1 MVRQTISIA
10 ARRTPWIALLAM
22 AIALPRSG
30 AAQTPAAP
38 PNSSAPTGATQSADT
53 AALVL
58 SNQRVVIF
66 RAPLGASSPAER
78 AQRAAERIVR
88 LAEQH
93 TLDTVTTQRI
103 PEGMLVSIGDTGIFV
118 ITPADVD
125 SSAGATL
132 EGTADA
138 AAQGLRVVL
147 AAEIEQ
153 RSLLQIL
160 RSVLLALVAT
170 AIFVVA
176 VRALV
181 LTRRW
186 SLRRLP
192 DPNAAVLPSMQVR
205 GFTILSAHQLLL
217 FLRRFV
223 DLLAWVAGLFV
234 AYVWLAYV
242 LTRFAYSRPW
252 GEALGDY
259 LLVTITGFVLSAL
272 RAIPDLFVV
281 VLIVIVTRWIA
292 RIVDAFFQAVEKGD
306 VEVPW
311 IHIETANPTRRI
323 VVALLW
329 LFAIVVAYEYLP
341 GSDSDVF
348 KGVSVF
354 AGLIITLGSTG
365 IVNQGMSGLVLM
377 YSRALKP
384 GDYVRVGDNEGVV
397 TSLGMLSTKLR
408 TNKREELTL
417 PNAVVVTTTIK
428 NYSRLCADQG
438 VIVHTSVT
446 IGYDTPWRQV
456 HALLCMAAG
465 RTRGLLPSPPPF
477 VHQTALSDF
486 YVEYQLNAYL
496 AVPER
501 RLSVL
506 SELHGH
512 IVDCFN
518 EYGVQIMSPNYEG
531 DPDTPKLVA
540 KDRWFDAPA
549 TRAAESS
556 MPASGPATA
565 PDAFPSDDGIPR

>member
-1 MVRQTISIA
+1 MFRQTIRIA
-10 ARRTPWIALLAM
+10 ARMTRWIVLLAM
-22 AIALPRSG
+22 SIALPRAG
-30 AAQTPAAP
+30 AAQSPATPA
-38 PNSSAPTGATQSADT
+38 NSSALPQAAQDADT

-181 LTRRW
+181 LIRRW

-192 DPNAAVLPSMQVR
+192 DPNVAALPSMKVR

-252 GEALGDY
+252 GEALGEY
-259 LLVTITGFVLSAL
+259 LLVTITGFALSAL

-306 VEVPW
+306 VDVPW

-465 RTRGLLPSPPPF
+465 RTSGLLPSPPPF

-531 DPDTPKLVA
+531 DPDTPKLVPPGHFYA
-540 KDRWFDAPA
+540 EPARPNADDGDRRTSTVAV
-549 TRAAESS
+549 
-556 MPASGPATA
+556 
-565 PDAFPSDDGIPR
+565 PSDRAT